1 MNRSVKNCIMITMVI
16 ALIIGSYLVMNS
28 LKNNASNDI
37 TINERIKANGD
48 REFKFDNN
56 TNMKGKNRNKETK
69 DNRMMPQNHGD
80 EQQNDGSNLP
90 FDENNRPSRDNKG
103 SMPPEFN
110 GGNTPPDIPSGNMEV
125 STSNKIETYHYV
137 IFGINSLVI
146 SCIIVYLVMSKMNK
160 KTFKESFQG
169 SQEVVI
175 AILSVLI
182 LTVGFTYLD
191 IYLTNNY
198 FIKNNNVTNNN
209 GMKEPNNNSNIS
221 YSASTEITSNEDIT
235 SGSYTSNNSDENA
248 ISVSGNT
255 MVNLSN
261 VTISKKGDSDGG
273 DSTSFYGTNSALIA
287 KDGANV
293 TIDNATI
300 ETNANGANGV
310 FSYGGSA
317 TTNNSNSDGTIV
329 NINNSKITTT
339 ANNSGGIM
347 TTGGGIMNATNLSIV
362 TNGISSAAIRSD
374 RGGGKVTVDGGTYET
389 NGQGSPSIYST
400 ADIMVSNA
408 KLISNASE
416 GIVIEGANSVTLD
429 NCELVDDNTK
439 LNGQSTTYKNIFLY
453 QSMSGDAKNVNAT
466 FTSKNS
472 TITTNKGDSIYVTNT
487 VATINLE
494 NNTFINND
502 TSGNFLRIKTDS
514 WGNSGSNG
522 GNVTLNMNNQ
532 KVNGNI
538 VVDNISTLNMNLK
551 NNSSFEGIIN
561 ANNEAKEITLVLDK
575 SSKIKLMSDS
585 YITSLSNDDSTNS
598 NIDFNGYKLYV
609 GEKTIN

>member
-1 MNRSVKNCIMITMVI
+1 MKRSVKNCLMITMVV

-28 LKNNASNDI
+28 LKNNVSNDI
-37 TINERIKANGD
+37 TINERINANGD
-48 REFKFDNN
+48 KRFKFDN
-56 TNMKGKNRNKETK
+56 TNNNIKDNKRNKEMK
-69 DNRMMPQNHGD
+69 DNKMMPRNHGD
-80 EQQNDGSNLP
+80 EQQNDDNLP
-90 FDENNRPSRDNKG
+90 LDENNRPERNG
-103 SMPPEFN
+103 EQGMPPEFN
-110 GGNTPPDIPSGNMEV
+110 DGNTPPEMPSGSMEMP
-125 STSNKIETYHYV
+125 TNNKIETYHYI
-137 IFGINSLVI
+137 IFGINSLII

-160 KTFKESFQG
+160 KTFKESFKDA
-169 SQEVVI
+169 QEVII

-191 IYLTNNY
+191 IYLTNHY
-198 FIKNNNVTNNN
+198 FINNSNVINGNN
-209 GMKEPNNNSNIS
+209 MREPNNNNNIS
-221 YSASTEITSNEDIT
+221 YSASTEITTNQDIT
-235 SGSYTSNNSDENA
+235 SGSYTSKNSDENA
-248 ISVSGNT
+248 IIASGNIN
-255 MVNLSN
+255 VNLSN
-261 VTISKKGDSDGG
+261 ISVSKEGDSDGG
-273 DSTSFYGTNSALIA
+273 DSTSFYGTNSAVIA
-287 KDGANV
+287 KDGASV

-317 TTNNSNSDGTIV
+317 TTNNSNSDGTTV
-329 NINNSKITTT
+329 NIKNSKITTT

-347 TTGGGIMNATNLSIV
+347 TTGGGIMKATNLSIV
-362 TNGISSAAIRSD
+362 TSGISSAAIRSD

-400 ADIMVSNA
+400 ADITVSNA

-429 NCELVDDNTK
+429 NCEVIDDNTK

-453 QSMSGDAKNVNAT
+453 QSMSGDAKNGNAT

-494 NNTFINND
+494 NNTFVNND
-502 TSGNFLRIKTDS
+502 TSGNFLRIKADS

-522 GNVTLNMNNQ
+522 GNVTLNMSSQ
-532 KVNGNI
+532 EVIGNI
-538 VVDNISTLNMNLK
+538 VVDNISNLNMNLK

-561 ANNEAKEITLVLDK
+561 TGNEAKEIKIVLDK
-575 SSKIKLMSDS
+575 SSKIKLMGDS
-585 YITSLSNDDSTNS
+585 YITSLTNDDSSNS
-598 NIDFNGYKLYV
+598 NIDFNGYKLYLN
-609 GEKTIN
+609 GKAIN